1 MNTFFNEVYDIV
13 RKIPRGK
20 VLSYGRIAMMLG
32 KPQGARAV
40 GWAMRVCPEDV
51 PWQRVVKADGAVAD
65 GGFSEL
71 RRARLRDDGV
81 AFLPDGRVDMKKCMW
96 DGR

>member
-51 PWQRVVKADGAVAD
+51 PWQRVVKAGLVNCGGRGLGMRALRFCRMGA
-65 GGFSEL
+65 SI
-71 RRARLRDDGV
+71 
-81 AFLPDGRVDMKKCMW
+81 
-96 DGR
+96 

>member
-40 GWAMRVCPEDV
+40 GWAVPRMCPGRGWLRLMGLLRTAGLVNCGGRGLGMRALRFC
-51 PWQRVVKADGAVAD
+51 RMGA
-65 GGFSEL
+65 SI
-71 RRARLRDDGV
+71 
-81 AFLPDGRVDMKKCMW
+81 
-96 DGR
+96 